1 MADLKQLEFFLLRY
15 VPDAVKEEFVNIGLL
30 MREVDDGSGF
40 SAVRITED
48 WSRVRCIDP
57 DADLEVLA
65 GLGLQLQK
73 ELQETQGWELLLRK
87 AQDLFSNLVQASP
100 AKACLAEDPKK
111 ELAMLAKLYLQGRA
125 GATRKANLSGRQVIL
140 RGMESALSGAGVLEL
155 MRQGVAVGEYTRKK
169 GDPQS
174 FDFAY
179 ALAAEVKFLHAVS
192 LKSDVKIGLGLAAR
206 FPGISK
212 DIYDAHGAQ
221 AKLTVVVDDA
231 LDRGQDEIG
240 FAIGMM
246 EENRIRVAA
255 AGEMA
260 GIAAEVRAEL
270 RA

>member
-1 MADLKQLEFFLLRY
+1 

-30 MREVDDGSGF
+30 MREVDGGEPGF

-57 DADLEVLA
+57 EADLEVLA

-73 ELQETQGWELLLRK
+73 ELRETQGWDLVLRK
-87 AQDLFSNLVQASP
+87 VQDLFSNQVQASP
-100 AKACLAEDPKK
+100 AKACLAEDAAK
-111 ELAMLAKLYLQGRA
+111 ELATLTKLYLQGRR
-125 GATRKANLSGRQVIL
+125 GTRRVGLSGRQVIL
-140 RGMESALSGAGVLEL
+140 RGMESALSTAGVLEL
-155 MRQGVAVGEYTRKK
+155 MRREVGVTEYTGKK

-179 ALAAEVKFLHAVS
+179 AMAAEVKFLHAVS
-192 LKSDVKIGLGLAAR
+192 LKTDVKTGLGLAAR
-206 FPGISK
+206 FPGIAK
-212 DIYDAHGAQ
+212 AIYEVHKAQ
-221 AKLTVVVDDA
+221 AKLTVVVDDD
-231 LDRGQDEIG
+231 LDRGVEEIG

-260 GIAAEVRAEL
+260 EIAAEVRQEL